1 MKRIYFVRHG
11 ETEGN
16 KGKLF
21 QFPDTPLTDL
31 GLAQAEAAGERLR
44 HVRLDTLIA
53 SPFKRAQQTA
63 EAVAKAT
70 GLSIE
75 TFNDFHEH
83 MFPEAA
89 RGQSHDHP
97 DFAKYRKDYMTE
109 FSKEEIDAPGF
120 ENYAAVL
127 KRMQS
132 CAQFLREYDAKDIV
146 VVAHRTYLHTLT
158 AFLLLQE
165 KDDKETILTLHESL
179 QLMGNAGITEFVL
192 ENDHWELA
200 TWNDCAHYAE

>member
-16 KGKLF
+16 KGAFF
-21 QFPDTPLTDL
+21 QFPDTPLTEL

-44 HVRLDTLIA
+44 HVRLDALIA

-63 EAVAKAT
+63 EAVSKAT
-70 GLSIE
+70 GLPIE

-89 RGQSHDHP
+89 RGQHHYESEFSSYKTDYLTH
-97 DFAKYRKDYMTE
+97 FRKD
-109 FSKEEIDAPGF
+109 EIDAPGF

-127 KRMQS
+127 TRMQS
-132 CAQFLREYDAKDIV
+132 CAMFLRAHEASDIV

-165 KDDKETILTLHESL
+165 KDDKDTILTLHESL